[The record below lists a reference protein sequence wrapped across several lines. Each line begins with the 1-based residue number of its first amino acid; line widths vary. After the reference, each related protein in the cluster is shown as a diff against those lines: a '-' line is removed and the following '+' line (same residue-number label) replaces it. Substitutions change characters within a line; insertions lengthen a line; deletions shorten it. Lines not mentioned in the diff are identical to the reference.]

1 MKIRKDKIMKYIKKV
16 FAVILCA
23 ALIFS
28 LAACSDSKAY
38 ADNSTDKK
46 LTDITVCLDWTP
58 NTNHTGLYVAS
69 ALGYYTEAGLNVTI
83 VQPPENGAVEA
94 CSAGQAQFAI
104 DAQDTLAAAFTSDTP
119 MEVTAVAA
127 LIQHNTS
134 GIISLKG
141 QGMDTPKGLEG
152 NTYLTWDSP
161 IELAMMKNVVTSD
174 GGDWNKVSTIPN
186 TVTDEAQDVKE
197 NPDHAIWV
205 FAGWGNI
212 NAQVNN
218 IDTDFFY
225 FKDLNPTFDYYTPVL
240 IANNDFLS
248 SNPDEA
254 KAFLEA
260 TKKGYE
266 YAIENP
272 DEAAQML
279 IDGDDTQ
286 SLVGSE
292 KLVKASQEWLSDQYI
307 ADAQSWGYID
317 SERWDAFY
325 AWLYEEG
332 LVEKELPAGTGYT
345 NDYLV

>member
-1 MKIRKDKIMKYIKKV
+1 MKNFKKLA
-16 FAVILCA
+16 AVLLCV

-28 LAACSDSKAY
+28 FAACSKTADSNDKQD
-38 ADNSTDKK
+38 ADLK
-46 LTDITVCLDWTP
+46 DIVVSLDWTP
-58 NTNHTGLYVAS
+58 NTNHTGLYVAL
-69 ALGYYTEAGLNVTI
+69 AKGYYKDAGLNVSI
-83 VQPPENGAVEA
+83 VQPPENGATEA

-119 MEVTAVAA
+119 MQVTAVAA

-152 NTYLTWDSP
+152 KTYLTWDSP
-161 IELAMMKNVVTSD
+161 IELAMMKNVVEKD
-174 GGDWNKVSTIPN
+174 GGDWDKVTKIPN
-186 TVTDEAQDVKE
+186 TVTDEAQDVKQ

-205 FAGWGNI
+205 FYGWGGI
-212 NAQVNN
+212 NGEVNS

-225 FKDLNPTFDYYTPVL
+225 FKDLNPTFDYYTPIL
-240 IANNDFLS
+240 IANNDFLK

-272 DEAAQML
+272 DESAQIL
-279 IDGDDTQ
+279 IDGDDTK

-292 KLVKASQEWLSDQYI
+292 ELVKASQKWLSDQYI
-307 ADAQSWGYID
+307 ADAQKWGYID
-317 SERWDAFY
+317 PARWDAFY
-325 AWLYEEG
+325 AWLYDEK
-332 LVEKELPAGTGYT
+332 LIEKELPAGTGYS
-345 NDYLV
+345 NDYLA